1 MRNFE
6 LPGRSPVY
14 GRGGMAA
21 TSHPVATLTAIETLK
36 SGGNAVDAAV
46 AAAAV
51 LAVVEPHMT
60 GIGGDCFVLYAP
72 QGGEAIAYNGSG
84 RSPGAA
90 EIDWYIANG
99 MRQMPTTGP
108 HAVNIPGAVEAWAR
122 LVGDHGRKP
131 FGDLLAPAIRLAA
144 DGSPVHPRVAHDWA
158 GCERLLAQTPETASL
173 YLRGGRGWRAGEIHR
188 QPALSATLASIAAD
202 GPASFY
208 EGEATAHMAAMLA
221 AYGGLHTVEDF
232 AAHRGNYVAPI
243 VTTYRGHQ
251 IYECPPN
258 GQGIT
263 ALLMFNILSGFD
275 LEGSGPTDPRRLHL
289 EAEAG
294 RLAFR
299 DRDLHIGDPERA
311 AIPVDALLSE
321 GYAAELRRHIDP
333 DRAMAAL
340 PPARSPAHSDTV
352 YLAVVD
358 GEGNAISFINSL
370 FAMFGSAVADARTGV
385 LFQNRGSAFLIE
397 SAHPNAIGPSKR
409 SLHTIMPGMMA
420 KDGAAVMPFGV
431 MGGHYQPFGHVHLV
445 SGMLDC
451 GLDVQRAID
460 APRIF
465 HFGGMLALEAGI
477 PGDTAEALA
486 AMGHAV
492 CPAGAPLGGGQAV
505 AIDRAGDVLIGG
517 SDPRKDGCALGF

>member
-14 GRGGMAA
+14 GTGGMAA
-21 TSHPVATLTAIETLK
+21 TSHPLATLTAVETLK

-72 QGGEAIAYNGSG
+72 AGGGVIAYNGSG
-84 RSPGAA
+84 RSPRAA
-90 EIDWYIANG
+90 EIDWYIGNG
-99 MRQMPTTGP
+99 VRQMPVIGP
-108 HAVNIPGAVEAWAR
+108 HAVNIPGAVEAWDR
-122 LVGDHGRKP
+122 LVRDHGRKP
-131 FGDLLAPAIRLAA
+131 FGALLTPAIRLAA
-144 DGSPVHPRVAHDWA
+144 DGSVIHPRVAHDWA
-158 GCERLLAQTPETASL
+158 GCERLLARTPETSAL
-173 YLRGGRGWRAGEIHR
+173 YLRGGRAYRAGEILR
-188 QPALSATLASIAAD
+188 LPALSATLSGIAAD
-202 GPASFY
+202 GPAAFY
-208 EGEATAHMAAMLA
+208 ESGATAQMAATLA
-221 AYGGLHTVEDF
+221 SYGGLHTVEDF
-232 AAHRGNYVAPI
+232 AAHRGNYVEPI
-243 VTTYRGHQ
+243 VTTYRGHE

-258 GQGIT
+258 GQGLT
-263 ALLMFNILSGFD
+263 ALLMFNILSGFE

-294 RLAFR
+294 RLAYR

-311 AIPVDALLSE
+311 QIPVDALLSE

-333 DRAMAAL
+333 GRAMDAL
-340 PPARSPAHSDTV
+340 PPARSPASSDTV

-358 GEGNAISFINSL
+358 GDGNAISFINSL
-370 FAMFGSAVADARTGV
+370 FAMFGSAIADARTGV
-385 LFQNRGSAFLIE
+385 LFQNRGSAFLIDRD
-397 SAHPNAIGPSKR
+397 HPNAIGPSKR

-445 SGMLDC
+445 TGVLDC
-451 GLDVQRAID
+451 GLDVQSAID

-465 HFGGMLALEAGI
+465 HFGGALALEAGI
-477 PGDTAEALA
+477 PGDTADALA
-486 AMGHAV
+486 AMGHDV
-492 CPAGAPLGGGQAV
+492 CPAGTPLGGGQAV
-505 AIDRAGDVLIGG
+505 TIDRSGGVLVGG
-517 SDPRKDGCALGF
+517 SDPRKDGCALGY